1 MDVDCCRGWRRVVC
15 VLDNLNHVA
24 LREHHLEFL
33 CVVHDRAIGLTW
45 KQARS

>member
-1 MDVDCCRGWRRVVC
+1 MDLCCMSGWRRVIC
-15 VLDNLNHVA
+15 VLDNANHGL
-24 LREHHLEFL
+24 LRGRIRLL